1 MSINADA
8 DVREAQRTLA
18 DCIQQVERTHPDALV
33 IVLGD
38 FNQSN
43 LRYELPRYKQFIKCP
58 TRAENTLDHC
68 YTTVK
73 DAYRAV
79 PRAALGLSDHVM
91 VHLIPT
97 YRQKLKLTKPS
108 LSTTK
113 RWTSEAVEE
122 LRTCLDTTDW
132 DMFKGATHDLDEYT
146 DTVTSYIHF
155 CEERI
160 LPTRTRVSYSN
171 DKPWFTPRLRQI
183 RKEKEAALKSGDRDC
198 YREAK
203 YRFSKELR
211 RAKSVYS
218 EKLQQQ
224 FTANDS
230 ASVWRGLRQITDY
243 RPQASKGQDDK
254 ALCQSL
260 SLHYARFDTSSTMPN
275 TSPPPSVT
283 APMDLTPSKA
293 VPSSSPPPL
302 TISPPP
308 HHLPPVPPSSPPSFT
323 ISEQDVR
330 RQFAR
335 LNLRKAPGPDG
346 VSPSTL
352 RHCAEE
358 LTPVFTD
365 IFNSS
370 LESCQVPACLKT
382 STIVPVPKKPRI
394 TGLNDYRPVALTS
407 VVMKS
412 LERLILP
419 HLKSI
424 TTPLLDPLQFAYRAN
439 RSVDDAVNLALHSTL
454 QHLDSPGTYARILFV
469 DFSSAFNTIR
479 PALLQDKLSQLSVPD
494 SLCRWITH
502 FLTDRRQYVRLGKT
516 VSDSVTISTGSPQ
529 GCVLSPLLFSLYTN
543 CCTSSHQSVKLI
555 KFADDTTLI
564 GLISNGDETAYRRE
578 VARLVSWCGHNNLQL
593 NAQKTVE
600 MIVDFRK
607 VTAPLPPLALMDS
620 PVTITDSFRFLGTT
634 ITRDLKWE
642 PTISSLIKKAQQ
654 RMFFLRKLRK
664 LNLPPRMLAQFYTAI
679 IESILTSSITVW
691 FAGAT
696 VRDRLRLQ
704 RVVRAAEKVIGCRLP
719 SIQDLYISR
728 TRRCAGRIT
737 ADPSHPG
744 HGLFSPLPSGRRLRS
759 IRTRTSRYTN
769 SFFPSA
775 IRLLN
780 TK

>member
-1 MSINADA
+1 M
-8 DVREAQRTLA
+8 
-18 DCIQQVERTHPDALV
+18 AL
-33 IVLGD
+33 
-38 FNQSN
+38 
-43 LRYELPRYKQFIKCP
+43 
-58 TRAENTLDHC
+58 
-68 YTTVK
+68 
-73 DAYRAV
+73 
-79 PRAALGLSDHVM
+79 
-91 VHLIPT
+91 
-97 YRQKLKLTKPS
+97 
-108 LSTTK
+108 
-113 RWTSEAVEE
+113 
-122 LRTCLDTTDW
+122 
-132 DMFKGATHDLDEYT
+132 
-146 DTVTSYIHF
+146 
-155 CEERI
+155 
-160 LPTRTRVSYSN
+160 
-171 DKPWFTPRLRQI
+171 
-183 RKEKEAALKSGDRDC
+183 
-198 YREAK
+198 
-203 YRFSKELR
+203 
-211 RAKSVYS
+211 
-218 EKLQQQ
+218 
-224 FTANDS
+224 
-230 ASVWRGLRQITDY
+230 
-243 RPQASKGQDDK
+243 
-254 ALCQSL
+254 
-260 SLHYARFDTSSTMPN
+260 
-275 TSPPPSVT
+275 
-283 APMDLTPSKA
+283 
-293 VPSSSPPPL
+293 
-302 TISPPP
+302 
-308 HHLPPVPPSSPPSFT
+308 PPSSPPPFT

-335 LNLRKAPGPDG
+335 LNPRKAPGPDG

-352 RHCAEE
+352 RHRAEE

-382 STIVPVPKKPRI
+382 STIVPVPKKPWI

-439 RSVDDAVNLALHSTL
+439 RSVDDAVNLALHSIL

-479 PALLQDKLSQLSVPD
+479 PALLQDKLSQLSVPA
-494 SLCRWITH
+494 SLC
-502 FLTDRRQYVRLGKT
+502 
-516 VSDSVTISTGSPQ
+516 STGSPQ

-620 PVTITDSFRFLGTT
+620 PITIADSFRFLGTT

-664 LNLPPRMLAQFYTAI
+664 LKLPPRMLAQFYTAI
-679 IESILTSSITVW
+679 IESILTSSIMVLCWCHRQGQTK
-691 FAGAT
+691 AAARHARCREG
-696 VRDRLRLQ
+696 DGLQ
-704 RVVRAAEKVIGCRLP
+704 A
-719 SIQDLYISR
+719 SIHPGPVYLQDLEA
-728 TRRCAGRIT
+728 C
-737 ADPSHPG
+737 
-744 HGLFSPLPSGRRLRS
+744 RRLRS
-759 IRTRTSRYTN
+759 IRTKTSRYMN

>member
-1 MSINADA
+1 M
-8 DVREAQRTLA
+8 
-18 DCIQQVERTHPDALV
+18 
-33 IVLGD
+33 
-38 FNQSN
+38 
-43 LRYELPRYKQFIKCP
+43 LP
-58 TRAENTLDHC
+58 
-68 YTTVK
+68 
-73 DAYRAV
+73 
-79 PRAALGLSDHVM
+79 
-91 VHLIPT
+91 
-97 YRQKLKLTKPS
+97 
-108 LSTTK
+108 
-113 RWTSEAVEE
+113 
-122 LRTCLDTTDW
+122 
-132 DMFKGATHDLDEYT
+132 
-146 DTVTSYIHF
+146 
-155 CEERI
+155 
-160 LPTRTRVSYSN
+160 
-171 DKPWFTPRLRQI
+171 
-183 RKEKEAALKSGDRDC
+183 GDRDDPHP
-198 YREAK
+198 
-203 YRFSKELR
+203 F
-211 RAKSVYS
+211 
-218 EKLQQQ
+218 
-224 FTANDS
+224 NS
-230 ASVWRGLRQITDY
+230 ADY
-243 RPQASKGQDDK
+243 HQR
-254 ALCQSL
+254 
-260 SLHYARFDTSSTMPN
+260 
-275 TSPPPSVT
+275 
-283 APMDLTPSKA
+283 
-293 VPSSSPPPL
+293 PL
-302 TISPPP
+302 TAGST
-308 HHLPPVPPSSPPSFT
+308 H
-323 ISEQDVR
+323 EQDVR

-335 LNLRKAPGPDG
+335 LNPRKAPGPDG

-439 RSVDDAVNLALHSTL
+439 RSVDDAVNLALHSIL

-479 PALLQDKLSQLSVPD
+479 PALLQDKLSQLCVPA

-502 FLTDRRQYVRLGKT
+502 FLTDRRH
-516 VSDSVTISTGSPQ
+516 
-529 GCVLSPLLFSLYTN
+529 
-543 CCTSSHQSVKLI
+543 HQSVKLI
-555 KFADDTTLI
+555 KFVDDTTLI

-620 PVTITDSFRFLGTT
+620 PITIADSFRFLGTT

-654 RMFFLRKLRK
+654 RMFFLRQLRK
-664 LNLPPRMLAQFYTAI
+664 LKLPPRMLAQFYTAI

-696 VRDRLRLQ
+696 ARDRLRLQ

-759 IRTRTSRYTN
+759 IRTKTSRYMN

>member
-1 MSINADA
+1 MCSPDVELIAIGLRPYYLPWEFTNVIAITVYILPTSKVNTACDVIHSVMADLQTKHPRA
-8 DVREAQRTLA
+8 FILITGKSDHNLVLPSPSYTPVVQQQSVTVRTVMKWSDGAM
-18 DCIQQVERTHPDALV
+18 DCLRDALETTNWSALCEPHGEDLDGLAGCV
-33 IVLGD
+33 SDYIKFCTENSVPTKKSEVTKINLESVCNYAKTMSDSVAFSGPLPNLASD
-38 FNQSN
+38 EMFSRMSSLRRWLSRWCPKNQE
-43 LRYELPRYKQFIKCP
+43 RRCP
-58 TRAENTLDHC
+58 SH
-68 YTTVK
+68 
-73 DAYRAV
+73 
-79 PRAALGLSDHVM
+79 
-91 VHLIPT
+91 
-97 YRQKLKLTKPS
+97 
-108 LSTTK
+108 
-113 RWTSEAVEE
+113 
-122 LRTCLDTTDW
+122 TTDW

-171 DKPWFTPRLRQI
+171 DKPWFTPKLRQI

-260 SLHYARFDTSSTMPN
+260 SLHYARFDTSSAMPN
-275 TSPPPSVT
+275 TSPPPSVS

-308 HHLPPVPPSSPPSFT
+308 ITYHQFPPPPP
-323 ISEQDVR
+323 
-330 RQFAR
+330 
-335 LNLRKAPGPDG
+335 LH
-346 VSPSTL
+346 SPS
-352 RHCAEE
+352 E
-358 LTPVFTD
+358 
-365 IFNSS
+365 
-370 LESCQVPACLKT
+370 
-382 STIVPVPKKPRI
+382 
-394 TGLNDYRPVALTS
+394 G
-407 VVMKS
+407 
-412 LERLILP
+412 
-419 HLKSI
+419 
-424 TTPLLDPLQFAYRAN
+424 
-439 RSVDDAVNLALHSTL
+439 
-454 QHLDSPGTYARILFV
+454 G
-469 DFSSAFNTIR
+469 
-479 PALLQDKLSQLSVPD
+479 
-494 SLCRWITH
+494 
-502 FLTDRRQYVRLGKT
+502 G
-516 VSDSVTISTGSPQ
+516 STG
-529 GCVLSPLLFSLYTN
+529 VLVRTQQPAAERSENSG
-543 CCTSSHQSVKLI
+543 
-555 KFADDTTLI
+555 DDC
-564 GLISNGDETAYRRE
+564 GL
-578 VARLVSWCGHNNLQL
+578 
-593 NAQKTVE
+593 
-600 MIVDFRK
+600 K

-620 PVTITDSFRFLGTT
+620 PITITDSFRFLGTT

-664 LNLPPRMLAQFYTAI
+664 LKLPPRMLAQFYTAI

-696 VRDRLRLQ
+696 ARDRLRLQ

-759 IRTRTSRYTN
+759 IRTRTSCYTN

>member
-1 MSINADA
+1 
-8 DVREAQRTLA
+8 
-18 DCIQQVERTHPDALV
+18 
-33 IVLGD
+33 
-38 FNQSN
+38 
-43 LRYELPRYKQFIKCP
+43 
-58 TRAENTLDHC
+58 
-68 YTTVK
+68 
-73 DAYRAV
+73 
-79 PRAALGLSDHVM
+79 
-91 VHLIPT
+91 
-97 YRQKLKLTKPS
+97 
-108 LSTTK
+108 
-113 RWTSEAVEE
+113 
-122 LRTCLDTTDW
+122 
-132 DMFKGATHDLDEYT
+132 
-146 DTVTSYIHF
+146 
-155 CEERI
+155 
-160 LPTRTRVSYSN
+160 
-171 DKPWFTPRLRQI
+171 
-183 RKEKEAALKSGDRDC
+183 
-198 YREAK
+198 
-203 YRFSKELR
+203 
-211 RAKSVYS
+211 
-218 EKLQQQ
+218 
-224 FTANDS
+224 
-230 ASVWRGLRQITDY
+230 
-243 RPQASKGQDDK
+243 
-254 ALCQSL
+254 
-260 SLHYARFDTSSTMPN
+260 
-275 TSPPPSVT
+275 
-283 APMDLTPSKA
+283 MDLTPSKA
-293 VPSSSPPPL
+293 VPSSSPPL
-302 TISPPP
+302 HSPSAPP

-335 LNLRKAPGPDG
+335 LNPRKAPGPDG

-439 RSVDDAVNLALHSTL
+439 RSVDDAVNLALHSIL

-494 SLCRWITH
+494 SLC
-502 FLTDRRQYVRLGKT
+502 
-516 VSDSVTISTGSPQ
+516 STGSPQ

-620 PVTITDSFRFLGTT
+620 PITIADSFRFLGTT
-634 ITRDLKWE
+634 ITGTL
-642 PTISSLIKKAQQ
+642 S
-654 RMFFLRKLRK
+654 
-664 LNLPPRMLAQFYTAI
+664 
-679 IESILTSSITVW
+679 
-691 FAGAT
+691 G
-696 VRDRLRLQ
+696 
-704 RVVRAAEKVIGCRLP
+704 
-719 SIQDLYISR
+719 SR
-728 TRRCAGRIT
+728 TSAPSSRR
-737 ADPSHPG
+737 PSKG
-744 HGLFSPLPSGRRLRS
+744 CSSYGS
-759 IRTRTSRYTN
+759 
-769 SFFPSA
+769 
-775 IRLLN
+775 
-780 TK
+780 